1 MTSSLTHNTAA
12 FLASHAYGQVSGW
25 VTLIVL
31 ALLLVLLV
39 EREVARAA
47 VRTLPVPTR
56 RIFDVAAMPLLLTF
70 AIVVIQRFL
79 VLG

>member
-12 FLASHAYGQVSGW
+12 FLGSHAFGQVSGW

-31 ALLLVLLV
+31 ALLLVLLL

-47 VRTLPVPTR
+47 VRTLPATTR